1 MMRRFLRPATLL
13 PSLSLL
19 TVLMIGLLSP
29 GAAPSARGSTT
40 QIVRI
45 GILLGQ
51 DVVSIGA
58 DGNIEA
64 GGNRFGPVVRL
75 RSANGWLQAGPGRYR
90 GAIELR
96 RAPEGKLTAINELDV
111 EQYLYGVL
119 KMEVDA
125 GWPAEALKAQAVAA
139 RTLALQSLGRFA
151 AEGYDLRATTDSQ
164 VYGGIS
170 AEDPRTTAA
179 VDATRDIIMTHTGR
193 PIFAAY
199 HSDSGGAT
207 ESSEFVWGQ
216 PYPYLRGVPD
226 PYGQD
231 YPGREWLSRID
242 IPTLEARL
250 VRAGKPVPG
259 VAGVAVTATSPSGR
273 APPVRGTAGGLRP
286 PGRKLPAQEVGLF
299 DLVAGGL
306 QPAAG
311 LGIVAVVYLEGAAAQ
326 RVLITADAG
335 QELLQVLRVLRRG
348 HDVHRLVDGAVGAN
362 LLVLHALHR
371 TPGRVGGGNRDVHR
385 GRLGRRRGSRGGAG
399 GGLYRLLCLQR
410 LDPRLRRGDLLFA
423 RQFPFLGHPVDPPL
437 GRCHCSRCLAA
448 GRGLPQAR
456 ERLRGFRERG
466 DG

>member
-19 TVLMIGLLSP
+19 TVLMMGLLWP
-29 GAAPSARGSTT
+29 GAAPAARGSTT

-51 DVVSIGA
+51 DVVSVGA
-58 DGNIEA
+58 DGTIEAGDPAAQAVATLAPGTYEFRPAVQGIEA

-75 RSANGWLQAGPGRYR
+75 RSANGWLQAGPRRYR

-164 VYGGIS
+164 VYGGIN

-259 VAGVAVTATSPSGR
+259 IAGVAVTATSPSGR
-273 APPVRGTAGGLRP
+273 ALTVRVTGASGALDLRATDLRTILGVTFLRSTLFAVRLTRDEVP
-286 PGRKLPAQEVGLF
+286 AVEFQGRGSGHGVGMS
-299 DLVAGGL
+299 
-306 QPAAG
+306 QW
-311 LGIVAVVYLEGAAAQ
+311 GA
-326 RVLITADAG
+326 RG
-335 QELLQVLRVLRRG
+335 Q
-348 HDVHRLVDGAVGAN
+348 
-362 LLVLHALHR
+362 AL
-371 TPGRVGGGNRDVHR
+371 
-385 GRLGRRRGSRGGAG
+385 LGRTYPEILGFYYQGV
-399 GGLYRLLCLQR
+399 QVE
-410 LDPRLRRGDLLFA
+410 A
-423 RQFPFLGHPVDPPL
+423 R
-437 GRCHCSRCLAA
+437 
-448 GRGLPQAR
+448 
-456 ERLRGFRERG
+456 
-466 DG
+466 

>member
-1 MMRRFLRPATLL
+1 MRRFLRPATLL

-29 GAAPSARGSTT
+29 GAAPPARGSTT

-45 GILLGQ
+45 GILLSQ

-58 DGNIEA
+58 DGSIEAGDPAAQAVATLAPGTYEFRPAGQGIEA

-75 RSANGWLQAGPGRYR
+75 RSANGWLQAGPRRYR

-164 VYGGIS
+164 VYGGIN

-259 VAGVAVTATSPSGR
+259 IAGVAVTATSPSGR
-273 APPVRGTAGGLRP
+273 ALTVRVTGASGALDLRATDLRTILGVTFLRSTLFAVRLTRDEVP
-286 PGRKLPAQEVGLF
+286 AVEFQGRGSGHGVGMS
-299 DLVAGGL
+299 
-306 QPAAG
+306 QW
-311 LGIVAVVYLEGAAAQ
+311 GA
-326 RVLITADAG
+326 RG
-335 QELLQVLRVLRRG
+335 Q
-348 HDVHRLVDGAVGAN
+348 
-362 LLVLHALHR
+362 AL
-371 TPGRVGGGNRDVHR
+371 
-385 GRLGRRRGSRGGAG
+385 LGRTYPEILGFYYQGV
-399 GGLYRLLCLQR
+399 QVE
-410 LDPRLRRGDLLFA
+410 A
-423 RQFPFLGHPVDPPL
+423 R
-437 GRCHCSRCLAA
+437 
-448 GRGLPQAR
+448 
-456 ERLRGFRERG
+456 
-466 DG
+466 

>member
-29 GAAPSARGSTT
+29 GAAPPARGSTT

-45 GILLGQ
+45 GILLSQ

-58 DGNIEA
+58 DG
-64 GGNRFGPVVRL
+64 R
-75 RSANGWLQAGPGRYR
+75 LQAGPRRYR

-164 VYGGIS
+164 VYGGIN

-179 VDATRDIIMTHTGR
+179 VDATRGVVMTYAGR
-193 PIFAAY
+193 PIFAAH

-259 VAGVAVTATSPSGR
+259 ITGVAVTATSPSGR
-273 APPVRGTAGGLRP
+273 ALTVRVTGASGALDLRATDLRTILGVTFLRSTLLAVRLTRDEVP
-286 PGRKLPAQEVGLF
+286 AVEFQGRGSGHGVGMS
-299 DLVAGGL
+299 
-306 QPAAG
+306 QW
-311 LGIVAVVYLEGAAAQ
+311 GA
-326 RVLITADAG
+326 RG
-335 QELLQVLRVLRRG
+335 Q
-348 HDVHRLVDGAVGAN
+348 
-362 LLVLHALHR
+362 AL
-371 TPGRVGGGNRDVHR
+371 
-385 GRLGRRRGSRGGAG
+385 LGRT
-399 GGLYRLLCLQR
+399 Y
-410 LDPRLRRGDLLFA
+410 PEI
-423 RQFPFLGHPVDPPL
+423 LGFYYQGVQVET
-437 GRCHCSRCLAA
+437 R
-448 GRGLPQAR
+448 
-456 ERLRGFRERG
+456 
-466 DG
+466 

>member
-19 TVLMIGLLSP
+19 TVLMMGLLWP
-29 GAAPSARGSTT
+29 GAAPAARGSTT

-51 DVVSIGA
+51 DVVSVGA
-58 DGNIEA
+58 DGTIEAGDPAAQAVATLAPGTYEFRPAAQGIEA

-75 RSANGWLQAGPGRYR
+75 RSANGWLQAGSRRYR
-90 GAIELR
+90 GAIEVR
-96 RAPEGKLTAINELDV
+96 RTPEGKLTAINELDV

-125 GWPAEALKAQAVAA
+125 GWPAEALKALAVAA

-164 VYGGIS
+164 VYGGIN

-179 VDATRDIIMTHTGR
+179 VDATRGVVMTYAGR
-193 PIFAAY
+193 PIFAAH

-242 IPTLEARL
+242 IPTLQARL
-250 VRAGKPVPG
+250 ARAGKPMPG
-259 VAGVAVTATSPSGR
+259 ITAVAVAATSPSGR
-273 APPVRGTAGGLRP
+273 ALVVRVTGASGALDLRATELRTILGVTFLRSTLFTARLTRDEAP
-286 PGRKLPAQEVGLF
+286 AVEFQGRGYGHGVGMS
-299 DLVAGGL
+299 
-306 QPAAG
+306 QW
-311 LGIVAVVYLEGAAAQ
+311 GA
-326 RVLITADAG
+326 RG
-335 QELLQVLRVLRRG
+335 Q
-348 HDVHRLVDGAVGAN
+348 
-362 LLVLHALHR
+362 AL
-371 TPGRVGGGNRDVHR
+371 
-385 GRLGRRRGSRGGAG
+385 LGRT
-399 GGLYRLLCLQR
+399 Y
-410 LDPRLRRGDLLFA
+410 PEI
-423 RQFPFLGHPVDPPL
+423 
-437 GRCHCSRCLAA
+437 LAFYYQ
-448 GRGLPQAR
+448 GVQLETR
-456 ERLRGFRERG
+456 
-466 DG
+466 

>member
-19 TVLMIGLLSP
+19 TVLMMGLLWP
-29 GAAPSARGSTT
+29 GAAPAARGSTT

-51 DVVSIGA
+51 DVVSVGA
-58 DGNIEA
+58 DGTIEAGDPAAQAVATLAPGTYEFRPAVQGIEA

-75 RSANGWLQAGPGRYR
+75 RSANGWLQAGPRRYR

-125 GWPAEALKAQAVAA
+125 GWPAEALKALAVAA

-164 VYGGIS
+164 VYGGIN

-259 VAGVAVTATSPSGR
+259 IAGVAVTATSPSGR
-273 APPVRGTAGGLRP
+273 ALTVRVTGASGALDLRATDLRTILGVTFLRSTLFAVRLTRDEVP
-286 PGRKLPAQEVGLF
+286 AVEFQGRGSGHGVGMS
-299 DLVAGGL
+299 
-306 QPAAG
+306 QW
-311 LGIVAVVYLEGAAAQ
+311 GA
-326 RVLITADAG
+326 RG
-335 QELLQVLRVLRRG
+335 Q
-348 HDVHRLVDGAVGAN
+348 
-362 LLVLHALHR
+362 AL
-371 TPGRVGGGNRDVHR
+371 
-385 GRLGRRRGSRGGAG
+385 LGRTYPEILGFYYQGV
-399 GGLYRLLCLQR
+399 QVE
-410 LDPRLRRGDLLFA
+410 A
-423 RQFPFLGHPVDPPL
+423 R
-437 GRCHCSRCLAA
+437 
-448 GRGLPQAR
+448 
-456 ERLRGFRERG
+456 
-466 DG
+466 